1 MSGMVLSLVEPVGAG
16 VRENRG
22 TASAEDLR
30 RIIHKAILARQFAA
44 VHKQTVRQC
53 LRAARVAAR
62 RGENDLAVLLLGD
75 ARAEHAE
82 VQACVRVARVLERQA
97 EEMGKRRAS
106 TGRPAAPVPQPQPQ
120 PQAMTLRQST
130 PSPPRPSLPHH
141 PSPARRRRAGP
152 SAAAN
157 RSAAGLQSPRR

>member
-97 EEMGKRRAS
+97 EEMGKAAGVYRA
-106 TGRPAAPVPQPQPQ
+106 TGRAGAAAAAAAASDDIAAIDAQ
-120 PQAMTLRQST
+120 
-130 PSPPRPSLPHH
+130 
-141 PSPARRRRAGP
+141 
-152 SAAAN
+152 SAAAI
-157 RSAAGLQSPRR
+157 SAASSGAGSPATRRTLGGSE

>member
-1 MSGMVLSLVEPVGAG
+1 MVLSLVEPVGAG

-97 EEMGKRRAS
+97 EEMGKAAGVYRA
-106 TGRPAAPVPQPQPQ
+106 TGRAGAAAASDDIAAIDAQ
-120 PQAMTLRQST
+120 
-130 PSPPRPSLPHH
+130 
-141 PSPARRRRAGP
+141 
-152 SAAAN
+152 SAAAI
-157 RSAAGLQSPRR
+157 SAASSVAGSPATRRTLGGSE

>member
-62 RGENDLAVLLLGD
+62 RGESDLAGAT
-75 ARAEHAE
+75 AR
-82 VQACVRVARVLERQA
+82 
-97 EEMGKRRAS
+97 
-106 TGRPAAPVPQPQPQ
+106 
-120 PQAMTLRQST
+120 
-130 PSPPRPSLPHH
+130 
-141 PSPARRRRAGP
+141 
-152 SAAAN
+152 
-157 RSAAGLQSPRR
+157 

>member
-62 RGENDLAVLLLGD
+62 RGESDLAVLLLGD

-97 EEMGKRRAS
+97 EEMGKAAGVYRA
-106 TGRPAAPVPQPQPQ
+106 TGRAGAAAAAASDDIAAIDAQ
-120 PQAMTLRQST
+120 
-130 PSPPRPSLPHH
+130 
-141 PSPARRRRAGP
+141 
-152 SAAAN
+152 SAAAI
-157 RSAAGLQSPRR
+157 SAASSVAGSPATRRTLGGSE